1 MQSTTKQ
8 QILGYFIE
16 EAKEHLDRIEQGLV
30 NLQAT
35 MADSEQVNELF
46 RAAHSVKGGAAMLGF
61 DSIQKTAH
69 HFEDCFKILKE
80 QPVKIDQKLED
91 LFLKGFDTLK
101 ALIEA
106 LQGPFGLREEEAQ
119 QAVQAAEPTFTELEN
134 YLHLL
139 INGTVDPV
147 AIAKSVPLAP
157 AANAAMANQVNNIL
171 RAMLQLFKQGDHS
184 QSRQQL
190 MALCKRLLPAG
201 KTIEAWVTLLQMAQ
215 RAIANSQN
223 SYATLT
229 PIIIKELK
237 QASELLL
244 AGRASEI
251 LPSRNL
257 QKLAVS
263 PKLAVVPTPSLTPIP
278 AAMPFPSRESASI
291 KPPQVVIPRE
301 PRAAARTLLEIFNK
315 AELIEI
321 AEFLMKAI
329 Q

>member
-61 DSIQKTAH
+61 DSIQRTAH

-119 QAVQAAEPTFTELEN
+119 RTVQAAEPTFVELEN

-139 INGTVDPV
+139 INNTVNASASAKLVPPTAATNT
-147 AIAKSVPLAP
+147 AII
-157 AANAAMANQVNNIL
+157 NQVNNIL
-171 RAMLQLFKQGDHS
+171 RAMLQLFKQSDTAA
-184 QSRQQL
+184 SRQQL

-201 KTIEAWVTLLQMAQ
+201 KTTDAWVTLLQMAQ
-215 RAIANSQN
+215 RAIANPQN

-244 AGRASEI
+244 TGRAGEI

-257 QKLAVS
+257 QKLTFS
-263 PKLAVVPTPSLTPIP
+263 SKLAVVPTLPIAPIP
-278 AAMPFPSRESASI
+278 TVMPLPSRQPVSI
-291 KPPQVVIPRE
+291 KSPQVSIPRE
-301 PRAAARTLLEIFNK
+301 PRAAARTLLEVFNK